1 MARMVNNI
9 SEIEGFDE
17 LVAQFRRLEKIPRS
31 VTTKAAREGIKDP
44 LKDAKANAPE
54 LSGSLKNGIIKV
66 FEKKPR
72 GKAKSV
78 FRVVF
83 DRAFNPIFQK
93 PIQNPGQHGASPPKS
108 TGYYPVSMEYGFKT
122 KGGGYEPGL
131 YFVREAME
139 KNQKESAKKIVKKL
153 GKEIDK
159 LLQ

>member
-1 MARMVNNI
+1 MSRQYP
-9 SEIEGFDE
+9 EIEGFAE
-17 LVAQFRRLEKIPRS
+17 LMRQLQRVEKVPKS
-31 VTTKAAREGIKDP
+31 VVTKAAREGIKDP
-44 LKDAKANAPE
+44 LKDAKAGAPE
-54 LSGSLKNGIIKV
+54 LSGSLKNGIIKIL
-66 FEKKPR
+66 EKSPK

-78 FRVVF
+78 FRIVF
-83 DRAFNPIFQK
+83 DRAFKPIFQK
-93 PIQNPGQHGASPPKS
+93 PIQNPGQYGARPPKS

-139 KNQKESAKKIVKKL
+139 KNQEESAKKIVKRL